1 MNDIPSPE
9 QLLSLRN
16 YFDSGVTRPYAF
28 RRQQLQKLKAAI
40 LQHEEALYA
49 ALHADLKKSPEES
62 WVTETGFLIGS
73 LNRTLKGL
81 REWMQPER
89 VPTNLVNFPSSSYI
103 LRDPLGV
110 VLIIG
115 PWNYPIQLLFTPLI
129 GAIAAGNCVVLKA
142 SEFAPATAAIMR
154 RIISE
159 TFSPNYILYTEG
171 DGAKVVPGM
180 MNHFRFDHVFYT
192 GSTSTGKI
200 IYRMAAEQLIPV
212 TLELGGKSPAVVES
226 DANIAVAAKRITMT
240 KFSNAGQMCIAPDY
254 VLVHTSQ
261 KEKLV
266 KAVTENI
273 KSFYTG
279 PEGGYSYGKI
289 INEKQFNRLIAYLK
303 QGTII
308 HGGKHDASKLF
319 IEPTIMENV
328 PAGASLMKDEIF
340 GPILPIIPFNTLEE
354 ARKII
359 LNNPEPLSFY
369 IYTSDRRKEKAWL
382 ESVAFGGGCVNNSSW
397 HFTNHSLPFGGR
409 GNSGLGQYHGRAS
422 FDVFTH
428 RKAIMKTPTWFDP
441 AMKYPPFLGKLKLF
455 RWLVR

>member
-1 MNDIPSPE
+1 
-9 QLLSLRN
+9 
-16 YFDSGVTRPYAF
+16 
-28 RRQQLQKLKAAI
+28 LQKLKAAI

>member
-40 LQHEEALYA
+40 LQYEEALYA

-142 SEFAPATAAIMR
+142 SEFAPATADIMR

-159 TFSPNYILYTEG
+159 TFPPNYILYTE
-171 DGAKVVPGM
+171 
-180 MNHFRFDHVFYT
+180 R
-192 GSTSTGKI
+192 S
-200 IYRMAAEQLIPV
+200 
-212 TLELGGKSPAVVES
+212 
-226 DANIAVAAKRITMT
+226 
-240 KFSNAGQMCIAPDY
+240 
-254 VLVHTSQ
+254 
-261 KEKLV
+261 
-266 KAVTENI
+266 
-273 KSFYTG
+273 
-279 PEGGYSYGKI
+279 
-289 INEKQFNRLIAYLK
+289 
-303 QGTII
+303 
-308 HGGKHDASKLF
+308 
-319 IEPTIMENV
+319 
-328 PAGASLMKDEIF
+328 
-340 GPILPIIPFNTLEE
+340 EE
-354 ARKII
+354 
-359 LNNPEPLSFY
+359 
-369 IYTSDRRKEKAWL
+369 RR
-382 ESVAFGGGCVNNSSW
+382 VG
-397 HFTNHSLPFGGR
+397 
-409 GNSGLGQYHGRAS
+409 
-422 FDVFTH
+422 
-428 RKAIMKTPTWFDP
+428 
-441 AMKYPPFLGKLKLF
+441 
-455 RWLVR
+455 

>member
-40 LQHEEALYA
+40 LQYEEALYA

-73 LNRTLKGL
+73 LSRTLKGL

-159 TFSPNYILYTEG
+159 TFPPNYILYTEG

-200 IYRMAAEQLIPV
+200 IYCMAAEQLIPV

-226 DANIAVAAKRITMT
+226 DANIPVAARRITMT

-266 KAVTENI
+266 KALTESI

-289 INEKQFNRLIAYLK
+289 INEKQFNRLTAYLK
-303 QGTII
+303 QGTIL

-319 IEPTIMENV
+319 IEPTIMENI

-340 GPILPIIPFNTLEE
+340 GPILPIIPFNTLED